1 MKMSTK
7 GRYALEAVADLALHA
22 REGTV
27 SIRAISGRRGI
38 SDNYLEQIF
47 LQLRKA
53 GLLHSVRGPQ
63 GGYRLAVDPAT
74 LTAWDIVSIV
84 EERMSP
90 VQCPE
95 PGEPGECGR
104 GNRCAS
110 RVVWDGMFREL
121 ERTLRQVTVADL
133 TAAVERESQLAA
145 DDYCI

>member
-1 MKMSTK
+1 MRYENVHKR
-7 GRYALEAVADLALHA
+7 RYALEAVADLALHA

-63 GGYRLAVDPAT
+63 GGYRLAVDPTT

-95 PGEPGECGR
+95 PGEPANAAAETDAR
-104 GNRCAS
+104 P
-110 RVVWDGMFREL
+110 VWSGMACSGSSSARSA
-121 ERTLRQVTVADL
+121 R
-133 TAAVERESQLAA
+133 
-145 DDYCI
+145 